1 MVAETKD
8 IALYEIAERLEKEH
22 GVRVVPSTVWQ
33 FFAKRGITYKRDG
46 ACVGTAAQRREG
58 GARSLV

>member
-33 FFAKRGITYKRDG
+33 FFAKRGITYKKRRRMRRNSS
-46 ACVGTAAQRREG
+46 AAT
-58 GARSLV
+58 